1 MVDKRNCHICLT
13 FLEEMWPK
21 PVSPTKE
28 EIEET
33 LPGFKEQYLPQIM
46 TPDIL
51 EELFPY
57 VQKVLNED
65 HAVL

>member
-1 MVDKRNCHICLT
+1 MKKYHIYLP

-21 PVSPTKE
+21 PVSPTRE

-33 LPGFKEQYLPQIM
+33 LPGFKEQYLPKIM
-46 TPDIL
+46 TLDIW

-57 VQKVLNED
+57 VQKVLNEN
-65 HAVL
+65 HLVL